1 MEGQPV
7 RQTVTASAVW
17 RFCEKIPTQAVRKIR
32 NKSFET
38 KYEKS
43 LETIGKVYNK
53 YKNRHYLW

>member
-1 MEGQPV
+1 V

-17 RFCEKIPTQAVRKIR
+17 RFYEKSLTQWQRKFR

-43 LETIGKVYNK
+43 LETIVKVYNK
-53 YKNRHYLW
+53 YKNRHYL